1 MTLLPHKIKLNW
13 THITSLED
21 MDAKKQFLSS
31 CGGVYLWISPL
42 KVKRVLYIGTAKN
55 FQKRFFDHLSSQIK
69 GGYTEFFYDGYDDLL
84 KYFADEIYADGRDVD
99 FFKAKENLNEKFTFP
114 VGCFNQEF
122 SFRRIIPA
130 QEKMQNRL
138 NFINALEFA
147 VAPIDFSLA
156 GLSAEQL
163 SEQVEAILQK
173 KISQTYVDILNQKYG
188 KSIRHLGVRGT
199 KKNASLIGSV
209 LENPTLECDL
219 IHSGEIESLPAE
231 LLAVSSNHL
240 LAAA

>member
-84 KYFADEIYADGRDVD
+84 KYFADEIYADGRDVN

-173 KISQTYVDILNQKYG
+173 KISQKITNFDCFDVFDGFLAILNIFDYLFI
-188 KSIRHLGVRGT
+188 SS
-199 KKNASLIGSV
+199 A
-209 LENPTLECDL
+209 
-219 IHSGEIESLPAE
+219 GEFLREGRFQ
-231 LLAVSSNHL
+231 LLMEDRYLSD
-240 LAAA
+240 